1 MPLRPSLSGVQS
13 NPSLPTRQEELGR
26 ARVGCAMFAIDG
38 SLLPKWNNVTLV
50 LRVLDYD
57 LKYKILPI
65 NSRADL
71 EERIYSLRRGSDT
84 VLRARTNLIESKQE
98 SCKKSK
104 EWVSKVLYD
113 QDSETR
119 LAPGGRHW
127 SIGTLGTDGGLKERL
142 GGREGWTPRLAAVL
156 DLPYP
161 LGRTRQGER
170 GTLGYAELPPG
181 PPKRTTLAA
190 LGQEAGV
197 AQASLRQEAPEPE
210 VAEAVAKLEEVLSSR
225 PRMLDADFALLLGP
239 AVEAVVSRKP
249 TLQTSVTELVEASFR
264 RDKES
269 VRPQVKGGEP
279 PALITCVACVTSV
292 NVRNVWLR

>member
-1 MPLRPSLSGVQS
+1 
-13 NPSLPTRQEELGR
+13 
-26 ARVGCAMFAIDG
+26 MFAIDG
-38 SLLPKWNNVTLV
+38 SLLPKWNDVTLV

-225 PRMLDADFALLLGP
+225 TRMLDADFALLLGP

-249 TLQTSVTELVEASFR
+249 TLQTSVTALVEASFR

-279 PALITCVACVTSV
+279 PTLITCVACVTSV